1 MSIRV
6 IAGVLM
12 ILMTMLMTWR
22 EGMIK
27 FIAIGIGIVICLYI
41 IRKIA
46 DLYWYGKDKNEW

>member
-1 MSIRV
+1 
-6 IAGVLM
+6 
-12 ILMTMLMTWR
+12 MTWR